1 RSAFEYRRR
10 QSVARNAFNTAAAVR
25 AAVLEVDGVLDVYVI
40 DNKEPTSVDKGSTN
54 YTLLASSIYIGV
66 YGGAVAD
73 IAAAINKKLPPGTVM
88 NGDTT
93 GTVQDTENY
102 DAPYPEYTYRWKTL

>member
-1 RSAFEYRRR
+1 VPGSNVEGRSAFEYRRR

-40 DNKEPTSVDKGSTN
+40 DNKEPTSVEKGSTN

-66 YGGAVAD
+66 YGGQWLTLQRPS
-73 IAAAINKKLPPGTVM
+73 IKNSPGHRY
-88 NGDTT
+88 
-93 GTVQDTENY
+93 E
-102 DAPYPEYTYRWKTL
+102 R